1 MTHRA
6 TAQADGHPGVESTAD
21 RVIAEIAATLDL
33 MAHEVIPTAN
43 IRTDFG
49 ALLHDMQQL
58 RINLSREFH
67 LDHIP
72 VAVMDGWQ
80 TVGQVIAFIESRTA
94 SEAIGA

>member
-1 MTHRA
+1 MNHHA

-49 ALLHDMQQL
+49 ARLGDMQQL
-58 RINLSREFH
+58 VWNLERAFH
-67 LDHIP
+67 LSHIP
-72 VAVMDGWQ
+72 LAIMDGWQ
-80 TVGQVIAFIESRTA
+80 TVAQVIAFIESRTA